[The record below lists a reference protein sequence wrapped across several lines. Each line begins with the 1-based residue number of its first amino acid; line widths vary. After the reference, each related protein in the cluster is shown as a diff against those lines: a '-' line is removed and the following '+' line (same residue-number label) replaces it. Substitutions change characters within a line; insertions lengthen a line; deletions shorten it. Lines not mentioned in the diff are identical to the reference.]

1 MNRLTFILG
10 MAAGL
15 CSLAACTGADEAPG
29 ADGGD
34 TGSLETLATEV
45 PIRLG
50 VSAQAEVTRGNGP
63 ITAFSHTDVGLFCI
77 ATGSFAEGSAAPAWG
92 SEAFSAAPYNQTLW
106 WNNTQG
112 TIDGET
118 LTWGNDFT
126 ADDARRHYP
135 STQYAYSFYSYYP
148 YSSQPSVTDSR
159 VTVSYQLDGT
169 DDVLWAQASSDDAHA
184 YSARYYRDGGS
195 ETPQL
200 SYKHLLMALHL
211 QLEAHAYG
219 EDDGTIFV
227 ESIKL
232 KELPAKASLV
242 VASKDKTEEGTLI
255 ADWSNTWTYS
265 KDYADKALWFKETA
279 NDLGIDLLLPAATDG
294 HAYELEVT
302 YYDYEMDEDFLN
314 MEKVTW
320 TWTAKLIEPASGWQ
334 PGITYTL
341 SLPLKTQAETA
352 AKTHTL
358 TTE

>member
-10 MAAGL
+10 MMAAL
-15 CSLAACTGADEAPG
+15 ASLTACTSDNDALE
-29 ADGGD
+29 
-34 TGSLETLATEV
+34 GSSETSPNTSAATEV
-45 PIRLG
+45 PIHLG
-50 VSAQAEVTRGNGP
+50 VATATELTRGSGP
-63 ITAFSHTDVGLFCI
+63 IHTFSNANVGLFCI

-92 SEAFSAAPYNQTLW
+92 SEAFSGTPYNQTLW

-118 LTWGNDFT
+118 LTWGNDFS

-135 STQYAYSFYSYYP
+135 SSPYTYSFYSYYP
-148 YSSQPSVTDSR
+148 YSSNPTVTDSR

-169 DDVLWAQASSDDAHA
+169 DDVLWAQASSDDTYAF
-184 YSARYYRDGGS
+184 SARYYRNGGS
-195 ETPQL
+195 DTPKL

-219 EDDGTIFV
+219 EDDGTVFI

-232 KELPAKASLV
+232 KELPSKASLV

-265 KDYADKALWFKETA
+265 KAYADNDLWFKETA
-279 NDLGIDLLLPAATDG
+279 NDLGIDLMLPVATDG
-294 HAYELEVT
+294 HAYEIEVT
-302 YYDYEMDEDFLN
+302 YYDYEFDEDFLD

-320 TWTAKLIEPASGWQ
+320 TWTAKLTAPASGWKA
-334 PGITYTL
+334 GTNYTL
-341 SLPLKTQAETA
+341 SLPLKTQADSA
-352 AKTHTL
+352 AKTHSL